1 MEQLLGRQSKLS
13 NRDSIHSLFLFTFF
27 LLLSL
32 FLFFFIFLFYGCDEN
47 SNSVLT
53 LFVSVFRIK

>member
-13 NRDSIHSLFLFTFF
+13 NKDSIDSLFLFTFF
-27 LLLSL
+27 CY
-32 FLFFFIFLFYGCDEN
+32 FICFFFFLFLFYGCDEN
-47 SNSVLT
+47 YSSVLT